1 MPSPSGVPPR
11 RCTPLH
17 PPRPAA
23 AQIMTRMH
31 NDPNVLRSTKKE
43 GLLETLNDML
53 KKLERIQ
60 KQLDDYLED
69 RRRAFPR
76 FYFLSNDDL
85 LEILGHARE
94 PTKVQP
100 HLKKCFE
107 AINLLELA
115 ENKKVV
121 FLFLGFGT
129 SRVQRLPCPLNST
142 KRRVQRKLPFGPYFL
157 RVLLFAG
164 HRGGGGAR
172 TVRGG
177 TGHLGR
183 TETQRGRLWTA

>member
-1 MPSPSGVPPR
+1 
-11 RCTPLH
+11 
-17 PPRPAA
+17 
-23 AQIMTRMH
+23 
-31 NDPNVLRSTKKE
+31 
-43 GLLETLNDML
+43 ML

-107 AINLLELA
+107 AIDLLELT
-115 ENKKVV
+115 ENKKGGMYATKMISEQKEDVQFNQV
-121 FLFLGFGT
+121 HVT
-129 SRVQRLPCPLNST
+129 SAIPFTQTPFRIRSLSLLQPLPPMPPPPPLPLLPST
-142 KRRVQRKLPFGPYFL
+142 PPLPPAPASGW
-157 RVLLFAG
+157 A
-164 HRGGGGAR
+164 
-172 TVRGG
+172 
-177 TGHLGR
+177 
-183 TETQRGRLWTA
+183 